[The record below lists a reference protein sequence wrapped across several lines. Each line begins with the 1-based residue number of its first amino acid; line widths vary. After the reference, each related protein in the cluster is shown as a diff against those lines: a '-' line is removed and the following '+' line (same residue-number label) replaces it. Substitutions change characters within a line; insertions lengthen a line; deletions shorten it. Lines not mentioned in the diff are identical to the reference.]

1 MIVGYNLAKFR
12 QHVLETTGIT
22 LDQILILTKAWAI
35 ELFNMYSK
43 PKEDLQQK
51 NVLIWNVNQ

>member
-22 LDQILILTKAWAI
+22 LDQILILTKA
-35 ELFNMYSK
+35 
-43 PKEDLQQK
+43 
-51 NVLIWNVNQ
+51 